1 MAFLGG
7 YFVLEI
13 ADLYA
18 TDVVLLTLVECVDGA
33 VYPGHEWLDSV
44 TTEFALLYPSSIW
57 MVLAG
62 GGFGLFRVVDLWL
75 DTKELGGFL
84 WIGAGLDCLSMGGFC
99 LVLTGGWVVNWVV
112 DFVAG

>member
-18 TDVVLLTLVECVDGA
+18 TDVVLLTLVVCVDGA

-44 TTEFALLYPSSIW
+44 TTEFALL
-57 MVLAG
+57 
-62 GGFGLFRVVDLWL
+62 
-75 DTKELGGFL
+75 
-84 WIGAGLDCLSMGGFC
+84 
-99 LVLTGGWVVNWVV
+99 
-112 DFVAG
+112 